1 MAHPSALSGTRAAG
15 GVNPFH
21 LDAGSARMRPVVAL
35 HGEVVIHRDRRMV
48 RELHILVDMFRSRQ
62 RGGGGCRQVVV
73 DCAKNL
79 R

>member
-1 MAHPSALSGTRAAG
+1 MFAGLSAVRSGQRSET
-15 GVNPFH
+15 
-21 LDAGSARMRPVVAL
+21 
-35 HGEVVIHRDRRMV
+35 EVVIHRDRRMV